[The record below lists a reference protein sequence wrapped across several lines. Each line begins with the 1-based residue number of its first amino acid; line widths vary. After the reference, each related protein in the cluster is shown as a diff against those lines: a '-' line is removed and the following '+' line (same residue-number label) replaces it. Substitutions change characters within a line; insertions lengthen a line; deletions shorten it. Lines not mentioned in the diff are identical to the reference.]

1 MRAIWNEALMED
13 AVCSA
18 YIMMLEDLTRICNP
32 EQYAF
37 PTLWPQLNMVDG
49 NGMQLLQVF
58 VILISSCSCNSVGGQ
73 YKIAKCQKN
82 LGRLWLA
89 YTEL

>member
-1 MRAIWNEALMED
+1 MED

-49 NGMQLLQVF
+49 NGMQLLQVLG
-58 VILISSCSCNSVGGQ
+58 ILVNS
-73 YKIAKCQKN
+73 
-82 LGRLWLA
+82 
-89 YTEL
+89 